1 MSGDV
6 TKLLRDRRLNAL
18 LAWLVVGLFLTL
30 GVGSVLDGQALW
42 TVFAATLVFLAV
54 LPPLAFRNVEAML
67 PWEMLLLAALPVAGR
82 LFATIPATGTLST
95 YLSVAAVA
103 LIVAV
108 ELHLFTPVK
117 MTPRFAVVFVSVT
130 TLATAGVWAVVRWVS
145 DLLLGTAFL
154 LDPALSKHAI
164 EEALMLEFVAST
176 IAGVGAGL
184 FFAVYM
190 QSQLATATFPE
201 EATP

>member
-54 LPPLAFRNVEAML
+54 LPPLAFRSVEAML

-164 EEALMLEFVAST
+164 EEALMWEFVASA